1 MKRFIS
7 IGTLHLMR
15 AYREALW
22 ELLWSN
28 TIDPKRTMDVVQEIK
43 SVDMFLVLHK
53 TATKDTFAE
62 ILRYWSAKDMRK
74 ELEKMGP

>member
-7 IGTLHLMR
+7 IGTLHLMK

-28 TIDPKRTMDVVQEIK
+28 TIDPKRTMDVAAAASCVIN
-43 SVDMFLVLHK
+43 
-53 TATKDTFAE
+53 
-62 ILRYWSAKDMRK
+62 
-74 ELEKMGP
+74 P